1 MSFRPLFALVLA
13 LSLAASSLAFAAP
26 GDPDA
31 PVKKKPAAHK
41 VTRQVPHKSAR
52 HVPHYTTPPGYR
64 TPERIERERRA
75 EINRSRRAYY
85 RAGGQQIYYWK
96 DPDPRFYR
104 GRWNGG
110 SFGPCWTSTPI
121 GYMWNCGK

>member
-1 MSFRPLFALVLA
+1 MNRLFPLAAVVLA
-13 LSLAASSLAFAAP
+13 VSLDMSSLAFAAS

-31 PVKKKPAAHK
+31 PVKKKPAA
-41 VTRQVPHKSAR
+41 TRQVKR
-52 HVPHYTTPPGYR
+52 HIPHYTTPPGYR
-64 TPERIERERRA
+64 TPERIERDRRA

-85 RAGGQQIYYWK
+85 RAGGQPIYYWK
-96 DPDPRFYR
+96 DPDPRFFR

>member
-1 MSFRPLFALVLA
+1 MPRRPLAALVLTLA
-13 LSLAASSLAFAAP
+13 LALTLGVSSLAFAAP

-31 PVKKKPAAHK
+31 PVKKKPAVA
-41 VTRQVPHKSAR
+41 RQVKR
-52 HVPHYTTPPGYR
+52 HIPHYTTPPGYR
-64 TPERIERERRA
+64 SPERIERDRRA

-85 RAGGQQIYYWK
+85 RAGGQPIYYWK
-96 DPDPRFYR
+96 DPDPRYFR

-121 GYMWNCGK
+121 GYVWNCGK